1 MNKKNKDKDKGFV
14 SIEAAFI
21 GAIAMIIVIWCL
33 FAMVYVMNV
42 EIVRDGMYMTVY
54 STPLKDKDS
63 YVNSEAEKSMN
74 EEILIWCDEY
84 KVGGTASGDSIKMI
98 GAIDMKGTTVI
109 ECQTESDICTKRLR
123 RWQMYDNLSEESLG
137 E

>member
-84 KVGGTASGDSIKMI
+84 KVGGTASGDRIKMI
-98 GAIDMKGTTVI
+98 GVI
-109 ECQTESDICTKRLR
+109 IC
-123 RWQMYDNLSEESLG
+123 
-137 E
+137 